1 MWSDGY
7 CGLDIVGTLFRVAKF
22 EEMPEVAARPTPVH
36 VLSPCA
42 ACGNVCATRRN
53 KPTWGR
59 IVQDKP
65 FPLLPCVC
73 VSSPASQRLHQLP
86 SQWLPSPIWRLS
98 PIWQPLKL
106 EFIKEIGFT
115 HMRVLD
121 GLDTVLQMGGL
132 VAKLCCLAHQARGGK
147 PAPPRAA

>member
-22 EEMPEVAARPTPVH
+22 EEMPE
-36 VLSPCA
+36 
-42 ACGNVCATRRN
+42 
-53 KPTWGR
+53 
-59 IVQDKP
+59 
-65 FPLLPCVC
+65 
-73 VSSPASQRLHQLP
+73 
-86 SQWLPSPIWRLS
+86 
-98 PIWQPLKL
+98 PLKL

-121 GLDTVLQMGGL
+121 GLDTLLQMGGL

-147 PAPPRAA
+147 PAPPRTA